1 MPTCNRALNAGPQ
14 GHVSTNPIP
23 CVITSRAVTI
33 YGFISITVMLVLL
46 ILIWLR
52 LVPETYYWPFFT
64 IAALLFIARIVLRL
78 TAARNERRSTI
89 PDNDPPA

>member
-1 MPTCNRALNAGPQ
+1 LNAGPQ
-14 GHVSTNPIP
+14 GRVSTYPIFH
-23 CVITSRAVTI
+23 VITSRAVTI

-46 ILIWLR
+46 VLIWFR

-64 IAALLFIARIVLRL
+64 IAALLFIARIVLRV
-78 TAARNERRSTI
+78 TAARNERHSSI